1 MPYAPSSLLALTC
14 LSTLTFSPQA
24 PDAAATAS
32 PWVRAHWS
40 SALEAAQSEAR
51 ASRKPLLVLVVPSD
65 LAAART
71 RGEFL
76 AEVLEAADEE
86 FLIDLACCEVVCAP
100 ASELHRLTPELLLP
114 ADPLAVLFTYG
125 EHAFAARSV
134 HVAPYSDLAR
144 VGVSDGAVTDCELA
158 CQRALQHL
166 IRAAGSREAL
176 AAEQRGG
183 RAEQADGVLAGV
195 RAGASLP
202 AWLADRWAPL
212 LAEFAAGREI
222 QAGFVRERLLAV
234 ARRELLEEPPRGS
247 AWGRQEG
254 FDYQLDGQR
263 SIGTSQP
270 RGIGYTTEPVRRFL
284 SFYAGAEF
292 ERTSEMK

>member
-1 MPYAPSSLLALTC
+1 MPHASSSLLALTC
-14 LSTLTFSPQA
+14 LSTLTLGPQA
-24 PDAAATAS
+24 PDAAATA
-32 PWVRAHWS
+32 PAWVRALWG
-40 SALEAAQSEAR
+40 SALEAAQAEAR

-65 LAAART
+65 IAAART

-100 ASELHRLTPELLLP
+100 ASELHRLTLELLLP
-114 ADPLAVLFTYG
+114 ADPLAVLFIYG
-125 EHAFAARSV
+125 DNAFAARSV

-144 VGVSDGAVTDCELA
+144 VGVSDGVVFDCEQA

-183 RAEQADGVLAGV
+183 RAEQADGMLAGV

-212 LAEFAAGREI
+212 LAEFAAGKEI

-247 AWGRQEG
+247 A
-254 FDYQLDGQR
+254 
-263 SIGTSQP
+263 
-270 RGIGYTTEPVRRFL
+270 
-284 SFYAGAEF
+284 
-292 ERTSEMK
+292 